1 MESSNFMEMEGKRK
15 EEGVFPPALSER
27 LQLLHPFLKR
37 FKSDWAFVPI
47 ICVHV
52 DVATVIFLI
61 FC

>member
-1 MESSNFMEMEGKRK
+1 MEMEGKRK